1 MIHST
6 AYVADG
12 AMLGSDVEVGPFS
25 VIHDGVQIGS
35 GSRIGSHCS
44 IGEPTGLS
52 SGQPLVIG
60 EGALIR
66 SHAVLYEGSTFG
78 ARLETGHHVSIR
90 EGTRAGENLRVG
102 TQCDVQ
108 GDSVIGDF
116 VRLHSSVFVAKYCTI
131 ENFVW
136 MFPHSV
142 LLNDPHPPSDAEQV
156 GVIVEHFA
164 VISAQACIAPGIR
177 IGARSL
183 VAASSMVTHDVE
195 PDTVVMGSPARPSG
209 PTSSVL
215 SRDGSGRSAYPWTAR
230 FERGYPPDVVAAWK
244 EAL

>member
-1 MIHST
+1 MIDST
-6 AYVADG
+6 ACVADG
-12 AMLGSDVEVGPFS
+12 AVLGSDVEVGPFS
-25 VIHDGVQIGS
+25 VIHDRVQIGP

-44 IGEPTGLS
+44 IGEPTELS
-52 SGQPLVIG
+52 AGRPLVIG

-66 SHAVLYEGSTFG
+66 SHSVLYEGSTFG
-78 ARLETGHHVSIR
+78 ARLETGHHVLVR

-102 TQCDVQ
+102 SQCDVQ
-108 GDSVIGDF
+108 GDSLIGDF
-116 VRLHSSVFVAKYCTI
+116 VRFHSNVFVAKFCTI

-142 LLNDPHPPSDAEQV
+142 LLNDPHPPSDDEQA
-156 GVIVEHFA
+156 GVVVEQFA
-164 VISAQACIAPGIR
+164 VIAAQSCIAPGIR
-177 IGARSL
+177 VGARSL

-215 SRDGSGRSAYPWTAR
+215 LRDGSGRPAYPWAAR
-230 FERGYPPDVVAAWK
+230 FERGYPAEVVAAWK
-244 EAL
+244 DAL